1 MGGCAA
7 GGGAGSSLKPKA
19 PIFAAPATSA
29 SPPKIYEVPPHSRY
43 RRKVPSPVGS
53 ANLRRNPPDFSALTV
68 LVVED
73 HTDSRDLMR
82 EVLQSCGASVLEADN
97 VRTAQEYVST
107 LKLDLIV
114 TDLALPGGDG
124 ASFLRWLREQPGDR
138 GGTLPAIVVTA
149 YQERYPPAEVTGW
162 AAYFRKPLDVDEFVR
177 TIAAIF
183 RRPGANR

>member
-1 MGGCAA
+1 
-7 GGGAGSSLKPKA
+7 
-19 PIFAAPATSA
+19 
-29 SPPKIYEVPPHSRY
+29 
-43 RRKVPSPVGS
+43 VPSPVGG

-73 HTDSRDLMR
+73 HADRRELMR

-97 VRTAQEYVST
+97 VRTAQEYVRT
-107 LKLDLIV
+107 LKLDLII

-124 ASFLRWLREQPGDR
+124 ASFLRWLREQPR
-138 GGTLPAIVVTA
+138 GTLPAIAVTA
-149 YQERYPPAEVTGW
+149 YYRRYPPAEVTGW